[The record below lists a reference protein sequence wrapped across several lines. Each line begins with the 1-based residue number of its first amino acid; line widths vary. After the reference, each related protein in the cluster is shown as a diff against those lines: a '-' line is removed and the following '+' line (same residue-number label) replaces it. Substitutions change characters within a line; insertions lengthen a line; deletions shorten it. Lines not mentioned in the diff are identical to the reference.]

1 VVIVLLGLAYYVSST
16 TQQKGLPITQQVI
29 LSASDFP
36 NGTAQ
41 QYTPVQ
47 TANNEIDSLR
57 KDAAI
62 SVITTEKDNYTIT
75 VTVRVYLFNFSG
87 YSAHQYYI
95 DQTGMT
101 GDNLF
106 GVDNWARVTPDIGEG
121 CTYYYHFYPEY
132 SQGPGSWVPE
142 RTNFY
147 VVLYKGNFS
156 AVMSIDYMPVGEPN
170 IYDQAYI
177 EHIMQ
182 MQADKLE

>member
-1 VVIVLLGLAYYVSST
+1 MVIVLLGLAYYVSST